1 MFDFI
6 IKYWVEWLCGIVAT
20 GVVFL
25 ARHYVKLQRKDFENR
40 WEKRK
45 NEAKTE
51 VLQHLEG
58 ELQQEV
64 TRSTAA
70 DNKIKA
76 EIEVLNNQIE
86 NVNTGVLSI
95 QGKQFRDMCLALL
108 DPDHVITVQ
117 EYEQF
122 EEDYVAY
129 KALGGNHRGD
139 ALHAA
144 AVEKFKH
151 QIHTL

>member
-6 IKYWVEWLCGIVAT
+6 IKYWVEWLCGIIAT
-20 GVVFL
+20 GVVFF
-25 ARHYVKLQRKDFENR
+25 ARYYVKLQKKDFENR
-40 WEKRK
+40 WKKRK
-45 NEAKTE
+45 NEVKTE
-51 VLQHLEG
+51 ILQHLEG

-64 TRSTAA
+64 TRSTAT
-70 DNKIKA
+70 DTKIET

-95 QGKQFRDMCLALL
+95 QGKQFRDMCLMLL
-108 DPDHVITVQ
+108 EPDHVITVQ

-122 EEDYVAY
+122 EEDYAAY

-139 ALHAA
+139 ALYAA
-144 AVEKFKH
+144 VVEKFKH